1 MAIELPRGRILVRLN
16 NDIDTTEG
24 TVGTVVKVGPKP
36 LSPMGDPMGIRVQ
49 SGDRVHFRMMDASEK
64 VFIKAEGDKIEE
76 PHAVIDH
83 FQVSLIET
91 IGD

>member
-1 MAIELPRGRILVRLN
+1 MAIRLPRGRILVRLN

-24 TVGTVVKVGPKP
+24 TIGTVVKVGDKP

-64 VFIKAEGDKIEE
+64 VFIKGEGDTMKE

-83 FQVSLIET
+83 YQVNLIEST
-91 IGD
+91 ED